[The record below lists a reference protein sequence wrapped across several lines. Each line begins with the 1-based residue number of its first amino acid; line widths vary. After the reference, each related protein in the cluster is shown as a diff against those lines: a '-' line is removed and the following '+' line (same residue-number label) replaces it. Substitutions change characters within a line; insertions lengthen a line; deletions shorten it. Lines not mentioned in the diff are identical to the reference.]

1 MLFNNKHSTRA
12 CGPGLQTLTTVKE
25 SVIQPAS
32 AGTETAG
39 CDWVSVSQAWSH
51 WPATSPEVKSD
62 IRVTKLCFYINCRT
76 NVSYWKTEWVAS
88 RLWLRRQM
96 LLVTEVVMLILVK
109 RSHPPAVFSWPGA
122 SIKNVNKIKNAVT
135 ASSRHTTRSLLY
147 QNIKKVSHVQLVLL
161 QECHSFILTS
171 RVWSSVQVSAYQPV
185 IMTVWTGPR
194 DTTPQCTNYT
204 CVLQGLSELQRQLT
218 GMYNHLQVLGHWL
231 MFSAWLLQNV
241 HSTCSIIKL
250 PSATMKQKIET

>member
-1 MLFNNKHSTRA
+1 MWARA
-12 CGPGLQTLTTVKE
+12 PNSHNSERV
-25 SVIQPAS
+25 SDPARFS
-32 AGTETAG
+32 WNR
-39 CDWVSVSQAWSH
+39 DWVSVSQAWSH

-88 RLWLRRQM
+88 RLWLRRRM
-96 LLVTEVVMLILVK
+96 LLVTEVVMVILVK
-109 RSHPPAVFSWPGA
+109 RSHLPAVFSWPGA

-204 CVLQGLSELQRQLT
+204 CPSGAEWTPETANRNVQSPAGVGPLT
-218 GMYNHLQVLGHWL
+218 HVQCLT
-231 MFSAWLLQNV
+231 FTERS
-241 HSTCSIIKL
+241 
-250 PSATMKQKIET
+250 